1 MVQCLTKPALTLV
14 MSDNRYY
21 VKFELELTP
30 RLSNRPA
37 RLGRNPNL
45 VITLLRLH
53 GLLQVFH
60 EVGGDL
66 FFASVPQYVLPEG
79 STIWTVALV
88 GF

>member
-1 MVQCLTKPALTLV
+1 
-14 MSDNRYY
+14 
-21 VKFELELTP
+21 
-30 RLSNRPA
+30 
-37 RLGRNPNL
+37 
-45 VITLLRLH
+45 LH